1 MSRLNYD
8 EFIKNKALVIE
19 SAGIDISTDELNPLL
34 FDFQKNIVRWALA
47 KGRAAIF
54 ADCGLGKTAMQL
66 EWAEQ
71 IRKRTGGKVIVIAPL
86 AVASQTKEEGAKFG
100 IDVNICTSQADVV
113 ASMVNITNYEKLE
126 KFTGSEFT
134 AVVLDE
140 SSILKSY
147 SGKMKTGIIE
157 KFENVPYKLSCTA
170 TPSPNDTMELL
181 NQAEFLNVLKS
192 HEALAVWFVTDQN
205 SMGAYRLKHHAE
217 DDFWT
222 WVSSWAVLLKNHQT

>member
-34 FDFQKNIVRWALA
+34 FDFQKDIVRWALA

-86 AVASQTKEEGAKFG
+86 AVAS
-100 IDVNICTSQADVV
+100 
-113 ASMVNITNYEKLE
+113 
-126 KFTGSEFT
+126 
-134 AVVLDE
+134 
-140 SSILKSY
+140 
-147 SGKMKTGIIE
+147 
-157 KFENVPYKLSCTA
+157 
-170 TPSPNDTMELL
+170 
-181 NQAEFLNVLKS
+181 
-192 HEALAVWFVTDQN
+192 
-205 SMGAYRLKHHAE
+205 
-217 DDFWT
+217 
-222 WVSSWAVLLKNHQT
+222 